1 MVSVTI
7 GHGTSLMAP
16 SNIRNTMTRPERM
29 RPVQRAS
36 LEVGRVSA
44 MTVMIDPRCLE
55 WLFEFKTNEGSG
67 GRQGGVRN
75 FSTAPLPP
83 SYLVGEG
90 GIGGLWPLSRSCE
103 RFTRAMTG
111 GCSTTRHTVTKPCT
125 VIYVRYGTT
134 NTGTLPFSSTSD

>member
-7 GHGTSLMAP
+7 GPGTSLMAP
-16 SNIRNTMTRPERM
+16 SNIRNTMTRPERT

-55 WLFEFKTNEGSG
+55 WLFELKATG
-67 GRQGGVRN
+67 GRGARRGGARI
-75 FSTAPLPP
+75 FSTAPLPL

-90 GIGGLWPLSRSCE
+90 GSGAVEKFL
-103 RFTRAMTG
+103 A
-111 GCSTTRHTVTKPCT
+111 
-125 VIYVRYGTT
+125 
-134 NTGTLPFSSTSD
+134 

>member
-16 SNIRNTMTRPERM
+16 SNIRNTMTRPERT

-75 FSTAPLPP
+75 FSTAPLLSFMFATARPTPARFRSAEPP
-83 SYLVGEG
+83 MFDY
-90 GIGGLWPLSRSCE
+90 P
-103 RFTRAMTG
+103 
-111 GCSTTRHTVTKPCT
+111 K
-125 VIYVRYGTT
+125 
-134 NTGTLPFSSTSD
+134 